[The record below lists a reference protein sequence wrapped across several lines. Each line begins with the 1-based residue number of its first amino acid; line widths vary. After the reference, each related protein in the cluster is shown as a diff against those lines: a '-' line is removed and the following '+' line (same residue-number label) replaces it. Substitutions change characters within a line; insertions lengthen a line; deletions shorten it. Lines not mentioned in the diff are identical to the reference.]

1 MSYPAYKF
9 DHENVMAKEKEGTM
23 RNNQSDTHKPVLL
36 EECIENLKIKP
47 NGVYLD
53 ATFGR
58 GGHTREILE
67 KLDDNGILWVLDRDP
82 EAIVEA
88 NGMAKNDSRIK
99 VLSGRFTDIDDKI
112 PEGVQLDGA
121 LFDLGISSPQ
131 IDKADRGF
139 SFQQDGP
146 LDMRMNNEQGMSAA
160 DWINRADKDEIVWVL
175 ENYGEE
181 KKAQEIADKVIEVRN
196 KKEIKMTKDLV
207 EIILASIPNMQK
219 GKHPATKSFQAIR
232 MHINAELDEISDGLP
247 QVLARLNKGSRLV
260 IMSYHSLEHK
270 IVSDVLKRTKGNER
284 LFSSTS
290 SLPRLRKI
298 GNAIRSGRKELANN
312 RRARSAL
319 LRTWEVVK

>member
-1 MSYPAYKF
+1 MNYPAYKF
-9 DHENVMAKEKEGTM
+9 DHTNEMAEEKEGTM
-23 RNNQSDTHKPVLL
+23 TNSQDDTHKPVMLK
-36 EECIENLKIKP
+36 ECIENLKIKP
-47 NGVYLD
+47 NGDYLD

-58 GGHTREILE
+58 GGHTRSILE
-67 KLDDNGILWVLDRDP
+67 NLGDGGTLWVLDRDP
-82 EAIVEA
+82 EAIIEA
-88 NGMAKNDSRIK
+88 NRMAKSDSRIK
-99 VLSGRFTDIDDKI
+99 VLSGRFTDIDDRI

-131 IDKADRGF
+131 IDRAERGF

-146 LDMRMNNEQGMSAA
+146 LDMRMNNQQGMSAA

-175 ENYGEE
+175 ETYGEE
-181 KKAQEIADKVIEVRN
+181 KKAQEIAEKVVDIRQ

-207 EIILASIPNMQK
+207 EIILAAIPNMQK
-219 GKHPATKSFQAIR
+219 GKHPATKSFQGIR

-247 QVLARLNKGSRLV
+247 QVLARLRTGARLV

-270 IVSDVLKRTKGNER
+270 IVSDVLKRMKGNKGVYD
-284 LFSSTS
+284 SST

-298 GNAIRSGRKELANN
+298 GNAIRSDRDELADN

-319 LRTWEVVK
+319 LRIWEVVK